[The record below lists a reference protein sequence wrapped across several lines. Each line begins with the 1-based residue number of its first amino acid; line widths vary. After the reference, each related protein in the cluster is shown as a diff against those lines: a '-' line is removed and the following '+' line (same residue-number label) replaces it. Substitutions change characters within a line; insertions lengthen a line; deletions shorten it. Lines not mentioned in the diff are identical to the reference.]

1 MRAAYYIS
9 DGTAITAEVFGHAL
23 LSLFPIEINHITIP
37 FVETEQQAHEVVERI
52 AGNFQRTGER
62 PLVFFTIVNKE
73 VREIISASEG
83 IHYNFLDQFVA
94 PVEKAL
100 GVPSQPEK
108 HRTHSIHGKT
118 YDIRIDAVNYAL
130 ANDDGSNLKEY
141 GKADII
147 LVGVSRTGKTPT
159 SLYLALQYGIKAAN
173 YPFTDDDMGLDLGH
187 PLRLPAALKPFK
199 RKLFGLTISPERLH
213 QIRSE
218 RRANS
223 KYASKQQCR
232 LEIREA
238 ENLYRKE
245 SIPFL
250 NSTHYSIEEIAAK
263 ILAKTG
269 LVRNKYV

>member
-9 DGTAITAEVFGHAL
+9 DGTAITSEVFGHAL
-23 LSLFPIEINHITIP
+23 LSLFPIEFNHVTIP
-37 FVETEQQAHEVVERI
+37 FVETEQQAHQTVKRI
-52 AGNFQRTGER
+52 SDNFKRTGER
-62 PLVFFTIVNKE
+62 PLVFFTIVNKDI
-73 VREIISASEG
+73 REIISNSEG
-83 IHYNFLDQFVA
+83 IHYNFLDQFIA
-94 PVEKAL
+94 PLEKAI

-108 HRTHSIHGKT
+108 HRTHSIHGET

-173 YPFTDDDMGLDLGH
+173 YPFTDDDMHDVH
-187 PLRLPAALKPFK
+187 DKFQLPNALKPYK
-199 RKLFGLTISPERLH
+199 KKLFGLTISPDRLH

-223 KYASKQQCR
+223 TYASKQQCR
-232 LEIREA
+232 MEIREV

-245 SIPFL
+245 KIPFL
-250 NSTHYSIEEIAAK
+250 NSTHFSIEEISAK
-263 ILAKTG
+263 IIANTG
-269 LVRNKYV
+269 LVRRKY